1 MGFLLGAYGK
11 QAAGSRM
18 RSIQARMMRIQ
29 SRVRRVGRDIE
40 RMTKMLDRQEK
51 SLINQATATVNA
63 QKNMIQMGLMGAMY
77 SNVDYAT
84 AMQTMQGKDART
96 EDISQAQTIAA
107 NIQSQ
112 FQQRISANN
121 TSLDTMLAQQKQQIE
136 DQIEQLREQWLEP
149 LKDEQDDLQSEKDML
164 EPQYQ
169 LAKQDYEACQKME
182 ADGAKQMAPN
192 YTGQA

>member
-51 SLINQATATVNA
+51 SLLNQATASANA
-63 QKNMIQMGLMGAMY
+63 MKNMQQMSLMSAMY
-77 SNVDYAT
+77 MNADYAS
-84 AMQTMQGKDART
+84 AMQAMQGKDAT
-96 EDISQAQTIAA
+96 QTDISRYQSIAA
-107 NIQSQ
+107 NIQGQ
-112 FQQRISANN
+112 FQQRISAN
-121 TSLDTMLAQQKQQIE
+121 SASIDTMLAQQKQQIE
-136 DQIEQLREQWLEP
+136 DQIESLREQWLEP

-192 YTGQA
+192 YTGQG

>member
-84 AMQTMQGKDART
+84 AMQTMQGKDAQT
-96 EDISQAQTIAA
+96 TDISQAQTIAA

>member
-84 AMQTMQGKDART
+84 AMQTMQGKDAT
-96 EDISQAQTIAA
+96 TTDISQAQTIAA